1 MKQKDRDFIQTID
14 DHLFCVVG
22 YLHPP
27 DRTTAYLKYLPS
39 ADGKWGRGT
48 HHYTRTLRFYSVGQV
63 ENTYE
68 YLRSERPEY
77 LYWCEVRNIKM
88 SAVPISLM
96 KRYFEPRTRLNK
108 IRLAGAS
115 DVLEEKLL
123 ELTDLLSGEVGLGHL
138 GVTGSILLDIHNPE
152 FSDIDLTVYGIDA
165 SIKLREVLTERRFNQ
180 VKPPSRKETE
190 KWVKERG
197 DKFPLSP
204 KQLRKASTRR
214 WNYGYYKGTY
224 FSIHPTRTDDEIVE
238 KYGENIYHREGEVSG
253 TARVED
259 NIESIYLPSRYKVSE
274 VEADH
279 WDDITEVVSFEG
291 MYGGLFE
298 TDERIEFKG
307 ILERVTGK
315 NPHRRVIIGGAGHHT
330 GYIKWA

>member
-1 MKQKDRDFIQTID
+1 LKPKDRDFIQTID

-27 DRTTAYLKYLPS
+27 DRTTAYLKYIPS
-39 ADGKWGRGT
+39 SEGKWGRGT
-48 HHYTRTLRFYSVGQV
+48 HHYTRTLRYYSVSQV

-68 YLRSERPEY
+68 YLKSNHPEY
-77 LYWCEVRNIKM
+77 LYWCEVRNITV
-88 SAVPISLM
+88 SAVPKSFI
-96 KRYFEPRTRLNK
+96 KRYFEPRARLSE
-108 IRLAGAS
+108 IRLIGSS

-123 ELTDLLSGEVGLGHL
+123 ELTDLVSEEVGLGCI

-152 FSDIDLTVYGIDA
+152 FSDIDLTVYGIEA
-165 SIKLREVLTERRFNQ
+165 SLKLREALTNRRLNQ

-190 KWVKERG
+190 KWVNDRAAR
-197 DKFPLSP
+197 FPLSP
-204 KQLRKASTRR
+204 EELRKASTRR

-238 KYGENIYHREGEVSG
+238 SYGDNTYHREGEVSG
-253 TARVED
+253 TARVEND
-259 NIESIYLPSRYKVSE
+259 IESIYLPSRYQVSD

-279 WDDITEVVSFEG
+279 RGDITEVVSFEG
-291 MYGGLFE
+291 MYGGLFKM
-298 TDERIEFKG
+298 DERIEFKG

-315 NPHRRVIIGGAGHHT
+315 NPHRRVIIGGAGYPS
-330 GYIKWA
+330 GYIKWV